1 MLSAV
6 GITFSGNNLAKLVF
20 FFQVPMIIEIT
31 WQEKGREVSCFEGIY
46 SSALYYAFIDHHIT
60 MNVNSTLIR

>member
-1 MLSAV
+1 
-6 GITFSGNNLAKLVF
+6 
-20 FFQVPMIIEIT
+20 MIIEIT

-60 MNVNSTLIR
+60 MNVNSTLMKIFSIQ